1 MENRNEFREMFVLN
15 LDNSSIFWISL
26 VLFFILVLCFFAGFF
41 IGRKIIQNHA
51 ISEPTVRTSNLY
63 ENSKPIAN
71 TNDNFEFYH
80 VLNEEKLTKADIT
93 HSIPRPKLAKRKIP
107 SVPKEKP
114 IVVEHKYPKIQTK
127 IEKTKKTYVKK
138 SVKRVRATRYS
149 KKTPITTGLTRRKT
163 NKTHPYA
170 IQVSSCLNK
179 ATALSVEKQLKKI
192 GFSAYIVRAKINHK
206 LFYRIRVGPFSSKQ
220 SALKSLRRLRALSN
234 YSGSYICR

>member
-26 VLFFILVLCFFAGFF
+26 VLFFIIVLFFFAGFF
-41 IGRKIIQNHA
+41 IGRKIMEKPA
-51 ISEPTVRTSNLY
+51 GLEPTVRTSNLY

-93 HSIPRPKLAKRKIP
+93 HSIPRSKIEKRKTS
-107 SVPKEKP
+107 SVKKENP
-114 IVVEHKYPKIQTK
+114 IVVEHKYPKTQTK
-127 IEKTKKTYVKK
+127 VKKVKKTYVKK
-138 SVKRVRATRYS
+138 SVKMTKKRSTTR
-149 KKTPITTGLTRRKT
+149 KTPITTGLTHRKT
-163 NKTHPYA
+163 HKTHPYA
-170 IQVSSCLNK
+170 VQVSSCLSS
-179 ATALSVEKQLKKI
+179 AAALSVKNQLKKI

-206 LFYRIRVGPFSSKQ
+206 LFYRIRVGPFSSKE
-220 SALKSLRRLRALSN
+220 SALKSLRRLRSLSH

>member
-26 VLFFILVLCFFAGFF
+26 VLFFIIVLFFFAGFF
-41 IGRKIIQNHA
+41 IGRKIMQNHA
-51 ISEPTVRTSNLY
+51 GPEQTVRTSNLY
-63 ENSKPIAN
+63 ESAKPIAN

-93 HSIPRPKLAKRKIP
+93 HSIPRSKLEKRKIA

-114 IVVEHKYPKIQTK
+114 IVVEHKFPKKQTK

-138 SVKRVRATRYS
+138 SVKRVRATSYS
-149 KKTPITTGLTRRKT
+149 KKTPITTGLTHRKT
-163 NKTHPYA
+163 HKTHPYA
-170 IQVSSCLNK
+170 VQVSSCLNS
-179 ATALSVEKQLKKI
+179 AAAQSVKGQLNKK
-192 GFSAYIVRAKINHK
+192 GFPAYIVRAKINHK

-220 SALKSLRRLRALSN
+220 AALKSLRRLRALSN